1 MKKSGKQLVKKQ
13 LRQPAKNLRLAG
25 VNAGPRGGSAER
37 QGFNVKK
44 FCQRFHLVRPD
55 LTRLTGYSQRS
66 VDQWATGDTPSSP
79 ARKQL
84 KEIERLFDALSG
96 VIEPAAIGTWLKEP
110 NNAFG
115 GSTPLQV
122 IERGEGDRLWR
133 MIYELQ
139 TGEPL

>member
-1 MKKSGKQLVKKQ
+1 MKTISSTPKEKRAIDRKAPSVARRLS
-13 LRQPAKNLRLAG
+13 AKPTF
-25 VNAGPRGGSAER
+25 VVGSAFDVK
-37 QGFNVKK
+37 GF
-44 FCQRFHLVRPD
+44 CGRFQLIRPD

-84 KEIERLFDALSG
+84 KEVARLFDALSD
-96 VIEPAAIGTWLKEP
+96 VMEAQDIGTWLKEP
-110 NNAFG
+110 NPAFD

-122 IERGEGDRLWR
+122 IERGENDRLWR
-133 MIYELQ
+133 MIYQLQ